1 MTAARAYPYSWRIR
15 ILISAHRTRK
25 YLKKKVVFR
34 TPIYSSQNKQVG
46 LWLVAMGRSC
56 GRLTDNHSGTKV
68 LKWRPRLKRR
78 SVGSPS
84 RLTDNILKHE
94 VGGWSWPK
102 IVRRGILWDIYLWWW
117 FYYLSIRYKSGKN
130 MISSWKAN
138 ADIIRYRFDRSFIG
152 KLQITQPDNFVLEAN
167 KTWIFNH
174 HKITFVIR
182 KFT

>member
-25 YLKKKVVFR
+25 YLKKKWWFLGHR
-34 TPIYSSQNKQVG
+34 YNKQVG

-68 LKWRPRLKRR
+68 LKWRPRIKRR

-102 IVRRGILWDIYLWWW
+102 IASRGILWDIYRLMMMILLSLYSLQVRQKHD
-117 FYYLSIRYKSGKN
+117 FKLKSQRRYYK
-130 MISSWKAN
+130 ISFW
-138 ADIIRYRFDRSFIG
+138 
-152 KLQITQPDNFVLEAN
+152 
-167 KTWIFNH
+167 
-174 HKITFVIR
+174 
-182 KFT
+182 